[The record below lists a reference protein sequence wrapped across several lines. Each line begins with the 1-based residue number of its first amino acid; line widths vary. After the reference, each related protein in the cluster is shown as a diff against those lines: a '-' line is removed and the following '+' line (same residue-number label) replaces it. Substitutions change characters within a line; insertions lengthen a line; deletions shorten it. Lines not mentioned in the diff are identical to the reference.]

1 LIILANSTPLVHW
14 KKSPAALFRTSASL
28 PAAKGATF
36 AACLIILLRFSPAV
50 GDAKLVT
57 VPLGRIG
64 YLDRMSEPKRRF
76 LERAAS
82 PTALPA
88 SPTVIGA
95 DTVFVGNIR
104 GKGHFIVSGEIH
116 GDGELEGALHLAVT
130 ANWHGTVHADQA
142 IVAGKITG
150 GLIVRDKLEIG
161 YTAVIRGRV
170 SARTIAIAKGAIVD
184 GQIEVTSGTPVVE
197 FEEKREGR

>member
-1 LIILANSTPLVHW
+1 LT
-14 KKSPAALFRTSASL
+14 L
-28 PAAKGATF
+28 P
-36 AACLIILLRFSPAV
+36 IILLRFSSAV

-57 VPLGRIG
+57 ARLRGIG
-64 YLDRMSEPKRRF
+64 YLDAMNEPKRRF
-76 LERAAS
+76 LERAATPAVLS
-82 PTALPA
+82 A
-88 SPTVIGA
+88 SPTPTVVGAGTVI
-95 DTVFVGNIR
+95 VGNIR
-104 GKGHFIVSGEIH
+104 GKGHFIVSGDIH
-116 GDGELEGALHLAVT
+116 GDGELDGALHLAVT

-150 GLIVRDKLEIG
+150 GLIVKDKLEIG

-184 GQIEVTSGTPVVE
+184 GQIEVTSDSPVVE

>member
-1 LIILANSTPLVHW
+1 
-14 KKSPAALFRTSASL
+14 L

-36 AACLIILLRFSPAV
+36 AAYLVDVSASPTASQLTLPVILLRFSPAV

-57 VPLGRIG
+57 ALLRGIG
-64 YLDRMSEPKRRF
+64 YQDRMSEPKRRF
-76 LERAAS
+76 LERVTL

-88 SPTVIGA
+88 SPTPTVIGA
-95 DTVFVGNIR
+95 DTVIVGNIR
-104 GKGHFIVSGEIH
+104 GRGHFIVSGEIH
-116 GDGELEGALHLAVT
+116 GDGELAGALHLAVT

-150 GLIVRDKLEIG
+150 GLIVKDKLEIG

-184 GQIEVTSGTPVVE
+184 GQIEVTSDTPVVE

>member
-1 LIILANSTPLVHW
+1 LT
-14 KKSPAALFRTSASL
+14 L
-28 PAAKGATF
+28 PV
-36 AACLIILLRFSPAV
+36 ILLRFSPAV

-57 VPLGRIG
+57 ALLRGIG

-82 PTALPA
+82 PT
-88 SPTVIGA
+88 PTVIGTDA
-95 DTVFVGNIR
+95 VIVGNIR
-104 GKGHFIVSGEIH
+104 GRGHFIVSGEIH

-150 GLIVRDKLEIG
+150 GLIVKDKLEIG
-161 YTAVIRGRV
+161 CTAVIRGRV

-184 GQIEVTSGTPVVE
+184 GQIEVTSDAPVVE
-197 FEEKREGR
+197 FEEKRERR

>member
-1 LIILANSTPLVHW
+1 
-14 KKSPAALFRTSASL
+14 
-28 PAAKGATF
+28 
-36 AACLIILLRFSPAV
+36 
-50 GDAKLVT
+50 
-57 VPLGRIG
+57 
-64 YLDRMSEPKRRF
+64 MSEVKRRF
-76 LERAAS
+76 LELAALPTSLLGS
-82 PTALPA
+82 PT
-88 SPTVIGA
+88 PTVIGP
-95 DTVFVGNIR
+95 DTIIVGNIR

-130 ANWHGTVHADQA
+130 ANWHGTVHAEQA

-184 GQIEVTSGTPVVE
+184 GQIEVTSGTPVLE